1 MNFINIKKKYTS
13 KKQSILNKKR
23 KMSKKSKLMM
33 GGSPITINF
42 NRRIGDNYT
51 LEVDNSDTIEAVKE
65 RIKAKYGLP
74 ENLQRFVYKG
84 KTLSNEYTFNDYNI
98 HSDVVIDLVQLPSLV
113 QKSNNNIMNGGMN
126 IVIKSLD
133 NTEITLEVESSDS
146 IDTIKERILIEKG
159 IPVNMQRLIY
169 NGKQLE
175 DDRTLA
181 DYRIFPNSTV
191 RLVLRLNHSKPMSD
205 EEFNARMVTLLK
217 KRDLIMDGGMN
228 IIVRKLDNT
237 EITLDVES
245 SDTIDAIKERINSK
259 TGIPESIQRLI
270 YKGKQLEDGRTLAD
284 YRIFPNS
291 TINLVL
297 RLNHSKSVSE
307 DELNAQRVAL
317 NNVNGLIMEGGM
329 KLLIKLVN
337 LNNNIIDIDIE
348 SLENT
353 TIGEVKS
360 AIQRKYNYPEYMQL
374 LHYNG
379 KVLRDDYILNEYIKL
394 NDNINLTLLYK
405 RKE

>member
-181 DYRIFPNSTV
+181 DYLIFPNSTI